1 MKWIMDGIANVI
13 LEALNDILI
22 FSINLVTGFKLEVWD
37 ETSDF
42 GLIFG
47 SIVKGFMS
55 SILVLSMFLVI
66 MCSILKLYQA
76 MGGPFTQSEEP
87 GVIAVRTIFAGL
99 GTVFAYDTFE
109 FMTKA
114 FNGVY
119 TLFVNVYTGAAA
131 DYMSG
136 SWIPST
142 EDAESARESVSNA
155 TPANPRVD
163 IDLRPNSATE
173 AIRNAADN
181 SVFNFFGGDHLIN
194 GSTDPSIGLVILEA
208 VIGCA
213 LIICFFKLVVEVY
226 IRYILIGVM
235 YITAPLAFSTL
246 ISKTSNIFKNWCHMI
261 VSQYILMCF
270 NLLFLGTFVGAWYK
284 ILEQAQTNGYVFTDA
299 KQYLTTMFLLIG
311 WLITGQSM
319 DEHLRAL
326 GLSAAT
332 TGSGIMGAMMGG
344 AAMAGAALRS
354 IGGLAGSAA
363 KNAHNA
369 ATGQTRIQKAVEAG
383 REGRGGGLYGEIFGN
398 NSSNRAAKE
407 ERAAAAAE
415 EKAAAN
421 QTKENEDTQK
431 YHAATAAGAASVAA
445 ATENASALPKPAAP
459 VIPSG
464 HFEGNGFPAAVN
476 AAADSAGM
484 GTLKGT
490 EHFSNGDAQ
499 WHRHTYEN
507 GSIDVPVNDAA
518 VAQQL
523 ENIGANGPNNSSR
536 IVALKDTST
545 DTTMYA
551 TINPNGSTDRGSHKA
566 APKNKK

>member
-344 AAMAGAALRS
+344 AAIAQDEQKKDNDKRMPNKTEMIQRRTDMMVNRYGLNDKQKEKLQKLNTEYADKL
-354 IGGLAGSAA
+354 GGPGMGMRRGG
-363 KNAHNA
+363 HGGHGMGHGMRP
-369 ATGQTRIQKAVEAG
+369 GQRPEAG
-383 REGRGGGLYGEIFGN
+383 GNAPSREGKRPEMSEEQRAQMKQQMEQMRKNREAYGAELKKIMTEEQYKKFQDDEQQNRGRGGMRGGMRGP
-398 NSSNRAAKE
+398 RGGQPQ
-407 ERAAAAAE
+407 
-415 EKAAAN
+415 N
-421 QTKENEDTQK
+421 Q
-431 YHAATAAGAASVAA
+431 
-445 ATENASALPKPAAP
+445 
-459 VIPSG
+459 
-464 HFEGNGFPAAVN
+464 
-476 AAADSAGM
+476 
-484 GTLKGT
+484 
-490 EHFSNGDAQ
+490 
-499 WHRHTYEN
+499 
-507 GSIDVPVNDAA
+507 
-518 VAQQL
+518 
-523 ENIGANGPNNSSR
+523 
-536 IVALKDTST
+536 
-545 DTTMYA
+545 
-551 TINPNGSTDRGSHKA
+551 
-566 APKNKK
+566 